1 MENKKKALILGVT
14 GQDGA
19 HVAAQ
24 LIAEGWEVYGGFR
37 RGSSANIWRLE
48 HLGLMGK
55 VKLININIDE
65 PFNLIDVF
73 KQVQPDHIY
82 HFAGESFVADSFV
95 HPATTFEA
103 NSMGTLYVLEAMRH
117 TVSGARLFFASSSE
131 VFGGVGPDVLL
142 DERSELR
149 PSNPYGISK
158 LTAQQI
164 VRMYREAYGLFA
176 CVGILFNH
184 EGSLRARNFVTRK
197 ITSNLARLKIQ
208 GGSPVELGD
217 FSSARDWGS
226 AEDYTR
232 AMVRVLQLDQPDD
245 FVFATG
251 KLTSVRQFLTTAAV
265 AAGFSP
271 RFEGEGIS
279 EACIDSSTG
288 LVLAQVSEQYF
299 RPFDTSA
306 RRGNSAKLKESIKWE
321 GSRPIEMIAAEMVRA
336 DMERWKSGIKNI

>member
-1 MENKKKALILGVT
+1 MENNKKALILGVT

-24 LIAEGWEVYGGFR
+24 LIAEGWDVYGGFR

-73 KQVQPDHIY
+73 KQVKPDHIY
-82 HFAGESFVADSFV
+82 HFAGESFVADSFI

-117 TVSGARLFFASSSE
+117 TVQGARLFFASSSE
-131 VFGGVGPDVLL
+131 VFGGVGSDVLL

-149 PSNPYGISK
+149 PANPYGISK
-158 LTAQQI
+158 LAAQQM
-164 VRMYREAYGLFA
+164 VRMYRDAYGLFA
-176 CVGILFNH
+176 SVGILFNH
-184 EGSLRARNFVTRK
+184 EGALRARNFVTRK

-208 GGSPVELGD
+208 GGSPIELGD
-217 FSSARDWGS
+217 FSSARDWGA

-232 AMVRVLQLDQPDD
+232 AMICVLHLDQPDD

-251 KLTSVRQFLTTAAV
+251 KLTSVRQFLSTAATE
-265 AAGFSP
+265 AGFSP
-271 RFEGEGIS
+271 CFEGSGKNETCVD
-279 EACIDSSTG
+279 ASSG
-288 LVLAQVSEQYF
+288 LVLARVSEQYF

-306 RRGNSAKLKESIKWE
+306 RRGSSTKLKERIRWN
-321 GSRPIEMIAAEMVRA
+321 GSRPIEVLAAEMVHA